1 MLHTNID
8 FYWVYVYFQERS
20 LNQRCAINLTQHSTA
35 PVLRRG
41 RGRIQVRNYK
51 PHHHHHPQ
59 QHGASVQLGCTQT
72 PRHFF
77 NKLLHSLNAASRRFL
92 QLFFLLF
99 FSSSSFVFFD
109 KQRSAFLV
117 IVVSKLTCLAAERTD
132 STGLTHCCC
141 ISQSERKVSTEITQT
156 GKYFFPEK

>member
-8 FYWVYVYFQERS
+8 FRWVYVYLQERS

-51 PHHHHHPQ
+51 PHHHHPQ
-59 QHGASVQLGCTQT
+59 QHGASVQLDCTQT

-77 NKLLHSLNAASRRFL
+77 NKLLHSLNATLLRFL
-92 QLFFLLF
+92 QLFFLVF

-117 IVVSKLTCLAAERTD
+117 IVVSK
-132 STGLTHCCC
+132 THLL
-141 ISQSERKVSTEITQT
+141 SSRKNRQYWTHSLLL
-156 GKYFFPEK
+156 YFSK